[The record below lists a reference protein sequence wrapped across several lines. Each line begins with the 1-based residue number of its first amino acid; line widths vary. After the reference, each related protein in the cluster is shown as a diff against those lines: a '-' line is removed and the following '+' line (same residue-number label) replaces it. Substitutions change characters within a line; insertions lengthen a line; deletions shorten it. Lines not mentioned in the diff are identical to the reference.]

1 MSYARNFEFPPS
13 TFGSRNLK
21 TEGKG
26 AGAPGRRLSV
36 RYAAHP
42 DTVGKVSLQVGGPE
56 VPVRILNLSLGGIS
70 LEINQ
75 KIDVGSLLALSL
87 LNAAR
92 GASYFAVLRVLSSH
106 PVTEPEVVSCQLSVD
121 GSTTS
126 GADQP
131 TTDTRQ
137 LTTVPSVLNSNVWRV
152 GAVFTQSLSQEAFKR
167 LI

>member
-1 MSYARNFEFPPS
+1 MGHFSPSTFGTEDRGSKVASKEQRLSYARNFEFPPS
-13 TFGSRNLK
+13 TFGSRNPK
-21 TEGKG
+21 PEGKG
-26 AGAPGRRLSV
+26 SGAPGRRLSV

-42 DTVGKVSLQVGGPE
+42 DTLGKVSLQVGGPQ

-87 LNAAR
+87 QNAAR

-106 PVTEPEVVSCQLSVD
+106 LVTEP
-121 GSTTS
+121 
-126 GADQP
+126 AD
-131 TTDTRQ
+131 
-137 LTTVPSVLNSNVWRV
+137 NAVWRV
-152 GAVFTQSLSQEAFKR
+152 GAVFTQSLSQEVFKR